1 MAFDKEYISRTL
13 AEERL
18 WKPGESSAFTF
29 NGWEL
34 KLERE
39 DDSYAPYLFHVTGK
53 RLGTKDTKNR
63 RYTSMEQAFLHIFN
77 EFNENVAIK
86 NRYASLS
93 EAMEKWEE
101 NPMKKI
107 CKTCGKII
115 KDDEDYTLVNSG
127 MPEEFV
133 QCWPCH
139 TSDMDNG
146 KVLQCEACGEY
157 FSTDVLHDEEVCGD
171 SFCECPNCGKDIVEG
186 LTKEEFED
194 EHFIPKYVVVVTFG
208 NMTRGYQIAAHGTNE
223 AMEKLLK
230 HLGESGMNGVTAVHI
245 SEILLDEDII
255 S

>member
-93 EAMEKWEE
+93 EADRK
-101 NPMKKI
+101 
-107 CKTCGKII
+107 
-115 KDDEDYTLVNSG
+115 S
-127 MPEEFV
+127 
-133 QCWPCH
+133 
-139 TSDMDNG
+139 
-146 KVLQCEACGEY
+146 
-157 FSTDVLHDEEVCGD
+157 
-171 SFCECPNCGKDIVEG
+171 
-186 LTKEEFED
+186 
-194 EHFIPKYVVVVTFG
+194 VV
-208 NMTRGYQIAAHGTNE
+208 
-223 AMEKLLK
+223 
-230 HLGESGMNGVTAVHI
+230 
-245 SEILLDEDII
+245 
-255 S
+255 

>member
-146 KVLQCEACGEY
+146 KVLQCEACGE
-157 FSTDVLHDEEVCGD
+157 
-171 SFCECPNCGKDIVEG
+171 
-186 LTKEEFED
+186 
-194 EHFIPKYVVVVTFG
+194 
-208 NMTRGYQIAAHGTNE
+208 
-223 AMEKLLK
+223 
-230 HLGESGMNGVTAVHI
+230 
-245 SEILLDEDII
+245 
-255 S
+255 

>member
-1 MAFDKEYISRTL
+1 M
-13 AEERL
+13 
-18 WKPGESSAFTF
+18 
-29 NGWEL
+29 
-34 KLERE
+34 ERE

-127 MPEEFV
+127 MPEELNNEYDSEEELYLKLV
-133 QCWPCH
+133 SGSVTNIKPEL
-139 TSDMDNG
+139 
-146 KVLQCEACGEY
+146 VLGAFMNYMNLELKPYSCQIHRIQMY
-157 FSTDVLHDEEVCGD
+157 FNEE
-171 SFCECPNCGKDIVEG
+171 
-186 LTKEEFED
+186 
-194 EHFIPKYVVVVTFG
+194 
-208 NMTRGYQIAAHGTNE
+208 
-223 AMEKLLK
+223 
-230 HLGESGMNGVTAVHI
+230 
-245 SEILLDEDII
+245 
-255 S
+255 